1 MSKASL
7 EAQGPGA
14 IRRIFLPGLFLALL
28 FGALW
33 TRRPPALS
41 DPDSVARDVLEIS
54 GSTMGT
60 TYRILIVESG
70 LDAAGQAA
78 LGQSITDTLKAVN
91 DSMSTYLPDSEISR
105 FNDSP
110 SIEPVAVSQGF
121 VQVVQQAQVISLAT
135 KGAFDVTVA
144 PLVDAWGFGPNGV
157 QDIPSDEALAALS
170 EHVGFE
176 KISLDGQSLVKSDPR
191 LRIDLSAIAKGW
203 GVDQIALLLGQQ
215 GHADFLV
222 EIGGEIQA
230 RGQNRFGDLWQL
242 GIEEP
247 EVGQRSVQQVVG
259 LRDQAM
265 ATSGNYR
272 NFIGEGAQRRSHTVD
287 PRTSRPVT
295 HSLASVSVITDNCTD
310 ADAWATAL
318 SVLGPEEGFA
328 LAESLNLAAF
338 FLVRENGQFAKK
350 ATTAFNGLIK
360 NTALLFN
367 KEIQ

>member
-1 MSKASL
+1 MSEASL

-33 TRRPPALS
+33 TRRPPVVS
-41 DPDSVARDVLEIS
+41 DPDSVALDVLEIS

-60 TYRILIVESG
+60 TYRILVVESG
-70 LDAAGQAA
+70 LEEAGQAA
-78 LGQSITDTLKAVN
+78 LGQAITGTLEAVN

-105 FNDSP
+105 FNDRLST
-110 SIEPVAVSQGF
+110 EPMAISQGF
-121 VQVVQQAQVISLAT
+121 AQVVQRAHVVSLAT
-135 KGAFDVTVA
+135 EGAFDVTVG
-144 PLVDAWGFGPNGV
+144 PLVDAWGFGPKGV
-157 QDIPSDEALAALS
+157 QETPSDEELVALS

-176 KISLDGQSLVKSDPR
+176 KILLADESLVKTDPR
-191 LRIDLSAIAKGW
+191 LRVDLSAIAKGW
-203 GVDQIALLLGQQ
+203 GVDQVALLLAQRS
-215 GHADFLV
+215 HTDFLV

-230 RGQNRFGDLWQL
+230 RGHNPNGDLWQL

-247 EVGQRSVQQVVG
+247 VEGERSVQQVVG
-259 LRDQAM
+259 LRDQAL
-265 ATSGNYR
+265 ATSGDYR

-295 HSLASVSVITDNCTD
+295 HALASVSVIADNCTD

-318 SVLGPEEGFA
+318 SVLGPDEGFV

-338 FLVRENGQFAKK
+338 FLIRENGQFVKR
-350 ATTAFNGLIK
+350 ATPAFNRLK
-360 NTALLFN
+360 
-367 KEIQ
+367 